1 MNLPIVDEREI
12 EPLHLP
18 GRDLR
23 WIITRETVNAEHCS
37 MCVIEVAPGQT
48 VRPAHSHPN
57 GEEVIYIVQGS
68 GRVMIE
74 GVVESVSAGSA
85 VLFPQ
90 GRVHMLQNNGSEPM
104 KVACFFAPPSSLATY
119 RFFEEVEFPGDAAGE
134 GNSGE
139 GLPAAVPRSAPG
151 PLR

>member
-1 MNLPIVDEREI
+1 MKLPIVDENSI
-12 EPLHLP
+12 EVLNLP

-23 WIITRETVNAEHCS
+23 WVVTKENTGANHCT
-37 MCVIEVAPGQT
+37 MCVIEVMPGQT

-74 GVVESVSAGSA
+74 GVVEPVKAGCA

-90 GRVHMLQNNGSEPM
+90 GRIHMLQNSGSEPM
-104 KVACFFAPPSSLATY
+104 KVACFFAPPSDLSTY
-119 RFFEEVEFPGDAAGE
+119 KFFEDIQFPE
-134 GNSGE
+134 
-139 GLPAAVPRSAPG
+139 
-151 PLR
+151 